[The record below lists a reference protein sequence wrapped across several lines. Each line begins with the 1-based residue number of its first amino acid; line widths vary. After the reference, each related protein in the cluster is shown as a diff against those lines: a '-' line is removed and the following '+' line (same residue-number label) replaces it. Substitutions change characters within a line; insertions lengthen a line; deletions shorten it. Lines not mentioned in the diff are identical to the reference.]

1 MLSPGS
7 MAILVSEDGV
17 LDNLGDLILDV
28 APTRSVFVHVDRQLA
43 LDVLNMVGV
52 GQGVLGEDVHQLE
65 EVVLDLVRLFI
76 VGPVDCSKAT
86 VNVSRSN
93 QGQAA
98 LEHFLED
105 DLTDSGL
112 LLHVL
117 LHELDEE

>member
-1 MLSPGS
+1 
-7 MAILVSEDGV
+7 
-17 LDNLGDLILDV
+17 
-28 APTRSVFVHVDRQLA
+28 
-43 LDVLNMVGV
+43 MVGV

-117 LHELDEE
+117 LHELDEEQVNQNFEASRDLVDVAWVHKGYDALEGGA